1 MHLSSGNNINCTTT
15 LSGLHGDV
23 LSKVLRGQ
31 PDMKQEKHSSKYGKS
46 LLEIEKK
53 MRPPP
58 ATKKKITSEKH
69 PAAES
74 KATLSE
80 KTDTELVKG
89 ARNKETQERLSK
101 AQPQA
106 QKMPKQSYITIHEDI
121 KKELRKGN
129 YKVNI
134 APSDLVDF
142 GGQNSFD
149 MTHQLFIQ
157 HKGEFISMFN
167 EKFGFGDPLPEY
179 PQGDV
184 TTECKLV

>member
-1 MHLSSGNNINCTTT
+1 LHLSSGNNINCTT
-15 LSGLHGDV
+15 LLGFDGDV

-31 PDMKQEKHSSKYGKS
+31 PDIKQEKHPSKYGKI
-46 LLEIEKK
+46 LQKIGKK

-58 ATKKKITSEKH
+58 ATKKKMTSEKH

-74 KATLSE
+74 KAILSE
-80 KTDTELVKG
+80 KTDTEHVKG
-89 ARNKETQERLSK
+89 ARNKDTHKGLSK

-106 QKMPKQSYITIHEDI
+106 QKMSRQSYITIHEDI
-121 KKELRKGN
+121 KEELRKGN

-142 GGQNSFD
+142 GGQKSFD

-157 HKGEFISMFN
+157 HKGEFILMFN
-167 EKFGFGDPLPEY
+167 GSFDFCDPLPEY